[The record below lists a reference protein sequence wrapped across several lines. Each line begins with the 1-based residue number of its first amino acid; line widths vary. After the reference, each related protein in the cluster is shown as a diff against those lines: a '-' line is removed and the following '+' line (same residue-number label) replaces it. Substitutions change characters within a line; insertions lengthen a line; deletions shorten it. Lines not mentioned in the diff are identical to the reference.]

1 MHAALEA
8 GGVDLFKRA
17 SYLNQEQA
25 KEAVAISQNQPT
37 SIEATKLLRHMSDD
51 EINEE
56 LEVIDSLESDESI
69 KVDQH
74 NDVKLWEDKT
84 SFQVRA

>member
-1 MHAALEA
+1 
-8 GGVDLFKRA
+8 
-17 SYLNQEQA
+17 
-25 KEAVAISQNQPT
+25 
-37 SIEATKLLRHMSDD
+37 MSDD

-74 NDVKLWEDKT
+74 NDIKLWEDKT
-84 SFQVRA
+84 AFEVREQGVSTLAEGGDLEWKN

>member
-1 MHAALEA
+1 
-8 GGVDLFKRA
+8 
-17 SYLNQEQA
+17 
-25 KEAVAISQNQPT
+25 
-37 SIEATKLLRHMSDD
+37 MSDD

-74 NDVKLWEDKT
+74 NDIKLWEDKT
-84 SFQVRA
+84 EFQARQ